1 MIRFTYG
8 TQTAYD
14 SLEFKDPEV
23 LYCITDTMR
32 IYKGTDLISD
42 TCVKFVETVPT
53 AETTVSGNLYVYA
66 AEGQTPSLYVKVGS
80 EVVQVPGGS
89 SSIPTIDQ
97 VLQQTNGIATRDIG
111 VAKSSGEARIQMLS
125 GTDAQPTEDSSYA
138 TVGLTSKASSSGTTY
153 SNLQLE
159 ASALDS
165 KGNTCIYSTELFA
178 GPQSSSQPAL
188 RGLSMSDATMS
199 GASMT
204 QQHMTLNTTRLFWMG
219 GESNASGVFIIPP
232 YYSDNADTTGFIVMR
247 EGYQHKALTGDL
259 EDTLLDGDQ
268 VNMRNKLDVY
278 SKSEVDSMVSGGGAP
293 AGNCLPLTGG
303 TMTGP
308 IDMGSNPITA
318 TQSSGTIQPNQLMT
332 FGIFAETLA
341 QMPEMFMGKSGSVWN
356 ADGSPVAAI
365 PDLPDSPSSETYGNY
380 AVNLNS
386 LNSILEDKA
395 VLKSGGQTLTGTYEF
410 NSSTPGNHVLSLI
423 DLSGS
428 SGEVFYLDGRGGIHC
443 TALYSEGSIQ
453 MNNSKIAG
461 VATPLEGTDAAN
473 KQYVDTAVSSQ
484 VSALQSQIEAITQT
498 LASLNISVAEI

>member
-14 SLEFKDPEV
+14 SLEFKDPDV

-53 AETTVSGNLYVYA
+53 AETAVPGNLYVYA
-66 AEGQTPSLYVKVGS
+66 VEGHSPALYVKVGN

-97 VLQQTNGIATRDIG
+97 VLEQTDGVATRSIG
-111 VAKSSGEARIQMLS
+111 IAKSSGEVGIQIRSEAM
-125 GTDAQPTEDSSYA
+125 DQPTEGSSYA
-138 TVGLTSKASSSGTTY
+138 TAGLTGQAGASVTTRSDLRLEAYTLDSEGTTRI
-153 SNLQLE
+153 SSAELVAGTRAGQS
-159 ASALDS
+159 AS
-165 KGNTCIYSTELFA
+165 Y
-178 GPQSSSQPAL
+178 
-188 RGLSMSDATMS
+188 GLSISDATMS
-199 GASMT
+199 STSMT
-204 QQHMTLNTTRLFWMG
+204 QQSVTLNGASLLWMG
-219 GESNASGVFIIPP
+219 GTNNDSGVIITPP
-232 YYSDNADTTGFIVMR
+232 YSTDNNRNVGFIVMR
-247 EGYQHKALTGDL
+247 EGYMHKALTGDL

-268 VNMRNKLDVY
+268 VNMRSKLDVY

-386 LNSILEDKA
+386 LNSILEGKA

-453 MNNSKIAG
+453 VNNSKIGG
-461 VATPLEGTDAAN
+461 VATPLEDTDAAN

-484 VSALQSQIEAITQT
+484 VSSLQSQIEAITQT

>member
-14 SLEFKDPEV
+14 SLEFKDPDV

-53 AETTVSGNLYVYA
+53 PETAVSGNLYVYA
-66 AEGQTPSLYVKVGS
+66 VEGQSPSLYVKVGN
-80 EVVQVPGGS
+80 EVVQ
-89 SSIPTIDQ
+89 
-97 VLQQTNGIATRDIG
+97 
-111 VAKSSGEARIQMLS
+111 
-125 GTDAQPTEDSSYA
+125 
-138 TVGLTSKASSSGTTY
+138 
-153 SNLQLE
+153 
-159 ASALDS
+159 
-165 KGNTCIYSTELFA
+165 
-178 GPQSSSQPAL
+178 
-188 RGLSMSDATMS
+188 
-199 GASMT
+199 
-204 QQHMTLNTTRLFWMG
+204 
-219 GESNASGVFIIPP
+219 
-232 YYSDNADTTGFIVMR
+232 
-247 EGYQHKALTGDL
+247 
-259 EDTLLDGDQ
+259 
-268 VNMRNKLDVY
+268 
-278 SKSEVDSMVSGGGAP
+278 AP
-293 AGNCLPLTGG
+293 AGNYLPLTGG

-318 TQSSGTIQPNQLMT
+318 TQSSGTIQPNHLMT
-332 FGIFAETLA
+332 FGIFAETLS

-356 ADGSPVAAI
+356 ANEFYIAAI
-365 PDLPDSPSSETYGNY
+365 PDLPNSPSSQTYGNY

-386 LNSILEDKA
+386 LNSILQDKA

-453 MNNSKIAG
+453 VNNSKIGG
-461 VATPLEGTDAAN
+461 VATPLEDTDAAN

-484 VSALQSQIEAITQT
+484 VSALQSQIDAITQT

>member
-14 SLEFKDPEV
+14 SLEFKDPDV

-53 AETTVSGNLYVYA
+53 PETAVSGNLYVYA
-66 AEGQTPSLYVKVGS
+66 VEGQSPSLYVKVGN
-80 EVVQVPGGS
+80 EVVQVPGG
-89 SSIPTIDQ
+89 
-97 VLQQTNGIATRDIG
+97 
-111 VAKSSGEARIQMLS
+111 
-125 GTDAQPTEDSSYA
+125 
-138 TVGLTSKASSSGTTY
+138 
-153 SNLQLE
+153 
-159 ASALDS
+159 
-165 KGNTCIYSTELFA
+165 
-178 GPQSSSQPAL
+178 
-188 RGLSMSDATMS
+188 
-199 GASMT
+199 
-204 QQHMTLNTTRLFWMG
+204 
-219 GESNASGVFIIPP
+219 
-232 YYSDNADTTGFIVMR
+232 
-247 EGYQHKALTGDL
+247 
-259 EDTLLDGDQ
+259 
-268 VNMRNKLDVY
+268 
-278 SKSEVDSMVSGGGAP
+278 GAP
-293 AGNCLPLTGG
+293 AGNYLPLTGG

-318 TQSSGTIQPNQLMT
+318 TQSSGTIQPNHLMT
-332 FGIFAETLA
+332 FGIFAETLS

-356 ADGSPVAAI
+356 ANGTPVAAI
-365 PDLPDSPSSETYGNY
+365 PDLPDSPLSETYGNY

-386 LNSILEDKA
+386 LNSILEDKS
-395 VLKSGGQTLTGTYEF
+395 VLKSGGQTLTGTYKF

-443 TALYSEGSIQ
+443 ASLFSEGSIQ
-453 MNNSKIAG
+453 LNNSKITG

-484 VSALQSQIEAITQT
+484 VSSLQSQIEAITQT